1 MLRRSNQGY
10 GMDLLLESMCL
21 RKVTSKATKNKSDAQ
36 KLGDPSA
43 HIMAMKNPFSVQ
55 RIPHFQKFANWIDEQ
70 LLDELPSQLSPLQNL
85 IAGSYE

>member
-1 MLRRSNQGY
+1 MAPLCVTQEQSRIWHGFV
-10 GMDLLLESMCL
+10 LVESMCL

-55 RIPHFQKFANWIDEQ
+55 RIPHFQKFPN
-70 LLDELPSQLSPLQNL
+70 
-85 IAGSYE
+85 

>member
-1 MLRRSNQGY
+1 
-10 GMDLLLESMCL
+10 MDLLLESMCL

-55 RIPHFQKFANWIDEQ
+55 RIPHFQKFAN
-70 LLDELPSQLSPLQNL
+70 
-85 IAGSYE
+85 